1 MRSPPRV
8 LVARSNEGRVGGV
21 ASDLTVSGV
30 QHDAHRCEKDAVSG
44 NERRSMATD
53 CACRSA
59 SVLVCAA
66 LDASGLAMSS
76 SDVFSMRFVV
86 GCDFDQIV
94 ADAAAGGMADT
105 TSSWN
110 RQLLSDAVVV
120 LDPERSLKLTRKTA
134 AKMRK
139 AGVRQIMAHV
149 EIDPEGFWS
158 E

>member
-1 MRSPPRV
+1 
-8 LVARSNEGRVGGV
+8 
-21 ASDLTVSGV
+21 
-30 QHDAHRCEKDAVSG
+30 
-44 NERRSMATD
+44 MATD

-59 SVLVCAA
+59 TVFVCAA
-66 LDASGLAMSS
+66 LDAFGLAMSS
-76 SDVFSMRFVV
+76 SDVFSMRFVA

-110 RQLLSDAVVV
+110 RQWLSDAVVV

-134 AKMRK
+134 AKMRE

>member
-1 MRSPPRV
+1 
-8 LVARSNEGRVGGV
+8 
-21 ASDLTVSGV
+21 
-30 QHDAHRCEKDAVSG
+30 
-44 NERRSMATD
+44 MATD

-59 SVLVCAA
+59 IVFVCAV
-66 LDASGLAMSS
+66 LDTFGLAMSS

-94 ADAAAGGMADT
+94 ADAAAGGMAGT

-110 RQLLSDAVVV
+110 RQLLSDAIVV

-134 AKMRK
+134 AKMRE